1 MNKKYNAP
9 QTNSKSFKSYLFW
22 GIIIAVTVFFIVFII
37 VRFVNARSVNSYD
50 SLIQL
55 EGNQILE
62 VEEQTETYLVFVYS
76 SKQEKEAEDDEF
88 DELMYKYITFAKKNK
103 DVKAVYNIYGFD
115 IDKPENKKVII
126 TDTGEKKIKING
138 VESFDDLLIYSK
150 DVPILLVISGNV
162 VDDYKDSDNSI
173 SDYLQAIIEANK
185 WLFFLDKDVK
195 K

>member
-185 WLFFLDKDVK
+185 
-195 K
+195 